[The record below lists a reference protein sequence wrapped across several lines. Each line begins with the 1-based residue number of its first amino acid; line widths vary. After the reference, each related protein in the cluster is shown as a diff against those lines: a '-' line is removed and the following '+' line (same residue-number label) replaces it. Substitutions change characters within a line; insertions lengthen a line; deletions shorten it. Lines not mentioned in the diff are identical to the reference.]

1 MIKLNPSA
9 TITDEFAEK
18 IRNDNTNEKIMR
30 YAPIMVLV
38 LLVIVFSFACGTSF
52 IGPGNLLNILNQ
64 MALPLVVALG
74 LTFVIMI
81 GSIDLS
87 IDGLVGMSGS
97 LFACLVLNSEF
108 AGLDMG
114 FFGAVIAVALGAVVG
129 LLIGLCH
136 VYLKIPSFMAS
147 FAFQYICKGIGMLSY
162 QGHPPTI
169 LDATIKALPTTYFLK
184 IPFITWVAI
193 ILFLVCFFIQEY
205 TAFGRHIYAVGTNE
219 SIPRAVGVSVEK
231 VKIGVFALAGTLSAV
246 AGVIGAIRLG
256 QGQISIGNGKMFPAQ
271 AAVVIGGTSLAGG
284 KGSELGTIL
293 GVFTVAIIENG
304 MNFIGVDA
312 YWQNVVFGAFVLFA
326 IAMTADRS
334 TRGLIVK

>member
-18 IRNDNTNEKIMR
+18 IRNDNKNEKIMR

-108 AGLDMG
+108 AGRDMG
-114 FFGAVIAVALGAVVG
+114 FLGAVIAVALGALVG

-193 ILFLVCFFIQEY
+193 ILFFICLFIQEY

-231 VKIGVFALAGTLSAV
+231 VKIGVFALAGTLSAI
-246 AGVIGAIRLG
+246 AGIIGAIRLG

-284 KGSELGTIL
+284 KGGVTNTIV
-293 GVFTVAIIENG
+293 GVLIMTVLDN
-304 MNFIGVDA
+304 
-312 YWQNVVFGAFVLFA
+312 
-326 IAMTADRS
+326 
-334 TRGLIVK
+334 GLIQLGANPNLRSAIQGIIILVAVALTVPHGPKVISK

>member
-18 IRNDNTNEKIMR
+18 IRNDNKNEKIMR

-108 AGLDMG
+108 AGRDMG

-136 VYLKIPSFMAS
+136 VYLKIPSVMAS

-219 SIPRAVGVSVEK
+219 SIPRAV
-231 VKIGVFALAGTLSAV
+231 FALAGTLSAV

-284 KGSELGTIL
+284 KGGVTNTIV
-293 GVFTVAIIENG
+293 GVLIMTVLENG
-304 MNFIGVDA
+304 LI
-312 YWQNVVFGAFVLFA
+312 QLGANPNLRSA
-326 IAMTADRS
+326 IQGIIILVAVALTVPHGPKVIS
-334 TRGLIVK
+334 K

>member
-18 IRNDNTNEKIMR
+18 IRNDNKNEKIMR

-108 AGLDMG
+108 AGRDMG

-129 LLIGLCH
+129 QLIGLCH

-219 SIPRAVGVSVEK
+219 SIHAPSASASKRSRSASSPWPVRSPPWPASSVRS
-231 VKIGVFALAGTLSAV
+231 ALARARSPSATARCSPRRRLSSSA
-246 AGVIGAIRLG
+246 ARRW
-256 QGQISIGNGKMFPAQ
+256 PAAR
-271 AAVVIGGTSLAGG
+271 AASRT
-284 KGSELGTIL
+284 
-293 GVFTVAIIENG
+293 
-304 MNFIGVDA
+304 
-312 YWQNVVFGAFVLFA
+312 
-326 IAMTADRS
+326 RS
-334 TRGLIVK
+334 SAS

>member
-18 IRNDNTNEKIMR
+18 IRNDNKNEKIMR

-108 AGLDMG
+108 AGRDMG
-114 FFGAVIAVALGAVVG
+114 FFGAVIAVALGALVG

-193 ILFLVCFFIQEY
+193 ILFFICLFIQEY

-231 VKIGVFALAGTLSAV
+231 VKIGVFALAGTLSAI
-246 AGVIGAIRLG
+246 AGIIGAIRLG

-284 KGSELGTIL
+284 KGGVTNTIV
-293 GVFTVAIIENG
+293 GVLIMTVLDN
-304 MNFIGVDA
+304 
-312 YWQNVVFGAFVLFA
+312 
-326 IAMTADRS
+326 
-334 TRGLIVK
+334 GLIQLGANPNLRSAIQGIIILVAVALTVPHGPKVISK

>member
-18 IRNDNTNEKIMR
+18 IQNDNKNEKIMR

-108 AGLDMG
+108 AGRDMG

-284 KGSELGTIL
+284 KGGVTNTIV
-293 GVFTVAIIENG
+293 GVLIMTVLENG
-304 MNFIGVDA
+304 LI
-312 YWQNVVFGAFVLFA
+312 QLGANPNLRSA
-326 IAMTADRS
+326 IQGIIILVAVALTVPHGPKVIS
-334 TRGLIVK
+334 K

>member
-18 IRNDNTNEKIMR
+18 IRNDNKNEKIMR
-30 YAPIMVLV
+30 YAPIMVLA

-108 AGLDMG
+108 AGRDMG

-284 KGSELGTIL
+284 KGGVTNTIV
-293 GVFTVAIIENG
+293 GVLIMTVLENG
-304 MNFIGVDA
+304 LI
-312 YWQNVVFGAFVLFA
+312 QLGANPNLRSA
-326 IAMTADRS
+326 IQGIIILVAVALTVPHGPKVIS
-334 TRGLIVK
+334 K

>member
-30 YAPIMVLV
+30 YAPIMVLA

-108 AGLDMG
+108 AGRDMG

-284 KGSELGTIL
+284 KGGVTNTIV
-293 GVFTVAIIENG
+293 GVLIMTVLENG
-304 MNFIGVDA
+304 LI
-312 YWQNVVFGAFVLFA
+312 QLGANPNLRSA
-326 IAMTADRS
+326 IQGIIILVAVALTVPHGPKVIS
-334 TRGLIVK
+334 K

>member
-18 IRNDNTNEKIMR
+18 IRNDNKNEKIMR

-97 LFACLVLNSEF
+97 LFACLVL
-108 AGLDMG
+108 
-114 FFGAVIAVALGAVVG
+114 
-129 LLIGLCH
+129 IGLCH

-162 QGHPPTI
+162 EGHPPTI

-284 KGSELGTIL
+284 KGGVTNTIV
-293 GVFTVAIIENG
+293 GVLIMTVLENG
-304 MNFIGVDA
+304 LI
-312 YWQNVVFGAFVLFA
+312 QLGANPNLRSA
-326 IAMTADRS
+326 IQ
-334 TRGLIVK
+334 GIIILIAVALTVPHGPKVISK

>member
-18 IRNDNTNEKIMR
+18 IRNDNKNEKIMR

-108 AGLDMG
+108 AGRDMG

-284 KGSELGTIL
+284 KGGVTNTIV
-293 GVFTVAIIENG
+293 GVLIMTVLENG
-304 MNFIGVDA
+304 LI
-312 YWQNVVFGAFVLFA
+312 QLGANPNLRSA
-326 IAMTADRS
+326 IQGIIILVAVALTVPHDPKVIS
-334 TRGLIVK
+334 K

>member
-18 IRNDNTNEKIMR
+18 IRNDNKNEKIMR

-108 AGLDMG
+108 AGRDMG

-284 KGSELGTIL
+284 KGGVTNTIVGVLIMTVLENRLIQLGANPNLRSAIQGIIIL
-293 GVFTVAIIENG
+293 VAVALTVPHGPKVI
-304 MNFIGVDA
+304 
-312 YWQNVVFGAFVLFA
+312 
-326 IAMTADRS
+326 S
-334 TRGLIVK
+334 K

>member
-1 MIKLNPSA
+1 MIKLNPSE

-18 IRNDNTNEKIMR
+18 IRNDNKNEKIMR

-108 AGLDMG
+108 AGRDMG

-284 KGSELGTIL
+284 KGGVTNTIV
-293 GVFTVAIIENG
+293 GVLIMTVLENG
-304 MNFIGVDA
+304 LI
-312 YWQNVVFGAFVLFA
+312 QLGANPNLRSA
-326 IAMTADRS
+326 IQGIIILVAVALTVPHGPKVIS
-334 TRGLIVK
+334 K

>member
-18 IRNDNTNEKIMR
+18 IRNDNKNEKIMR

-108 AGLDMG
+108 AGRDMG

-284 KGSELGTIL
+284 KGGVTNTIV
-293 GVFTVAIIENG
+293 GVLIMTVLENG
-304 MNFIGVDA
+304 LI
-312 YWQNVVFGAFVLFA
+312 QLGANPNLRSA
-326 IAMTADRS
+326 IQGIIILVAVALTVPHGPKVIS
-334 TRGLIVK
+334 K

>member
-18 IRNDNTNEKIMR
+18 IRNDNKNEKIMR
-30 YAPIMVLV
+30 SAPIMVLV
-38 LLVIVFSFACGTSF
+38 LLVIVVSFACGTSF

-108 AGLDMG
+108 AGRDMG

-284 KGSELGTIL
+284 KGGVTNTIV
-293 GVFTVAIIENG
+293 GVLIMTVLENG
-304 MNFIGVDA
+304 LI
-312 YWQNVVFGAFVLFA
+312 QLGANPNLRSA
-326 IAMTADRS
+326 IQGIIILVAVALTVPHGPKVIS
-334 TRGLIVK
+334 K

>member
-1 MIKLNPSA
+1 
-9 TITDEFAEK
+9 
-18 IRNDNTNEKIMR
+18 
-30 YAPIMVLV
+30 
-38 LLVIVFSFACGTSF
+38 
-52 IGPGNLLNILNQ
+52 

-108 AGLDMG
+108 AGRDMG

-284 KGSELGTIL
+284 KGGVTNTIV
-293 GVFTVAIIENG
+293 GVLIMTVLENG
-304 MNFIGVDA
+304 LI
-312 YWQNVVFGAFVLFA
+312 QLGANPNLRSA
-326 IAMTADRS
+326 IQGIIILVAVALTVPHGPKVIS
-334 TRGLIVK
+334 K

>member
-18 IRNDNTNEKIMR
+18 IRNDNKNEKIMR

-108 AGLDMG
+108 AGRDMG

-162 QGHPPTI
+162 EGHPPTI

-284 KGSELGTIL
+284 KGGVTNTIV
-293 GVFTVAIIENG
+293 GVLIMTVLENG
-304 MNFIGVDA
+304 LI
-312 YWQNVVFGAFVLFA
+312 QLGANPNLRSA
-326 IAMTADRS
+326 IQGIIILVAVALTVPHGPKVIS
-334 TRGLIVK
+334 K